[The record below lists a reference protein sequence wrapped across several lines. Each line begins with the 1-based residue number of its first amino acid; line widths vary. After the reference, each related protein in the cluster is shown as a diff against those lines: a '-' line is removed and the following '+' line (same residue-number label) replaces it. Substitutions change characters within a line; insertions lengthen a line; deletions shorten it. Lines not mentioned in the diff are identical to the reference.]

1 MEYNLPQNEQKELL
15 PIKNANLP
23 VVVVIRKLISVK
35 CPVSNNIAKDSIA
48 ERTPVKS
55 KAIPKDFLQQTPH
68 KKKYSCQRFFVRY
81 QRYQS
86 VLSVFIDGVYKLK
99 KLKIADK
106 KCKIPKPQK
115 RVKKSIENI
124 DKVNDIFSL

>member
-1 MEYNLPQNEQKELL
+1 MEYNLPQNEQKEFL

-48 ERTPVKS
+48 ERTPVKR

-68 KKKYSCQRFFVRY
+68 KKK
-81 QRYQS
+81 
-86 VLSVFIDGVYKLK
+86 
-99 KLKIADK
+99 
-106 KCKIPKPQK
+106 
-115 RVKKSIENI
+115 
-124 DKVNDIFSL
+124 